1 MRCRRLGSSELQVSE
16 IALGSWLTFGVTVNL
31 EMAKAC
37 IRRAFDL
44 GINFVDTANMYGR
57 GAAESLLG
65 ELLSSYRRDDYLLA
79 TKVYFRMSDTDRGL
93 SRAQIRKQIDA
104 SLTRL
109 KTDYV
114 DLYQCHRYDDDTSI
128 EETLAAMSEVVDAG
142 KARYIGFSRWSTRQI
157 KTAGR
162 LNQVKRFVSSQP
174 QYSIL
179 HRKPERKL
187 FPLCVKLG
195 IGQLV
200 YSPLAQGVLTGK
212 YLPNNPHRVIHE
224 RRIERSTQI
233 ANVSR
238 TRACSRR
245 FSACGRLPSG
255 SHCRCLSWPWPGC
268 SGIHAS
274 APQSSGP
281 AVRNRSKKMSRPWAS
296 NSTTRRFERSMRGS
310 RVDSLYFASFEA
322 RRQPDSRAV
331 FMAALCLCSFCM
343 ASAMECSAPK

>member
-1 MRCRRLGSSELQVSE
+1 
-16 IALGSWLTFGVTVNL
+16 
-31 EMAKAC
+31 MAKAC

-162 LNQVKRFVSSQP
+162 LDQVKRFVSSQP

-179 HRKPERKL
+179 HRRPERKL
-187 FPLCVKLG
+187 FPLCAKLG

-200 YSPLAQGVLTGK
+200 YSPLARGFLTGK
-212 YLPNNPHRVIHE
+212 YLPN
-224 RRIERSTQI
+224 Q
-233 ANVSR
+233 
-238 TRACSRR
+238 
-245 FSACGRLPSG
+245 LPPS
-255 SHCRCLSWPWPGC
+255 
-268 SGIHAS
+268 
-274 APQSSGP
+274 
-281 AVRNRSKKMSRPWAS
+281 
-296 NSTTRRFERSMRGS
+296 
-310 RVDSLYFASFEA
+310 
-322 RRQPDSRAV
+322 DSRAANREIGPNSKRFEDPSLLEAV
-331 FMAALCLCSFCM
+331 QRLRPIAERLSLSMSQLALAWVLRDSRVSSAIIGASRPEQIEENVAAVGVELDDTTLREIDEVIEGV
-343 ASAMECSAPK
+343 ARR